1 MGLNW
6 GQGLENAAAG
16 LNRMAGQKNQEADLL
31 YKDMAE
37 KNRLRFRAGESQ
49 KQRDFLSAEAT
60 TRREWEEPF
69 KTEGLALQK
78 TQIEISGDIKKIQT
92 EMQGEQNKMSNY
104 WQKLAHELSE
114 RKAALEAMRLEQVES
129 ANVTKEKR
137 LTAKERQDAYEFDI
151 KDLGENLTNTEVKKT
166 PFISEEESS
175 ALDVEISR
183 AKAAVKA
190 RKQQHTFDKEVGNL
204 STKQETLY
212 TMAFDG
218 LSLKDRAHKHKVSMI
233 FSKMTKEQRGQI
245 SVVAKNIM
253 ETELQND
260 PAGAQAKAIMMIS
273 SGKKIDLS
281 KPPEGS
287 PAIDLAAMG
296 KANLAAASKFPKPD
310 SNDFRPPPVEEE
322 KGWLNRPITELMAG
336 DPEERAEQKEVMA
349 LAIKMATEN
358 GDMQLNRIA
367 PAKEKMYLKRA
378 REALGQKSEFIAKG
392 GGTSGSV
399 ASL

>member
-16 LNRMAGQKNQEADLL
+16 LNRMAGQKNKEADLL
-31 YKDMAE
+31 YQDMAE

-49 KQRDFLSAEAT
+49 KQRDFLSSEAE

-69 KTEGLALQK
+69 KTKGLALQE
-78 TQIEISGDIKKIQT
+78 TQIKISGDIKKIQT
-92 EMQGEQNKMSNY
+92 QMQGEQNKMSNY
-104 WQKLAHELSE
+104 WQQLSHELSE

-129 ANVTKEKR
+129 ANVIKEKR
-137 LTAKERQDAYEFDI
+137 LTAKEGQAAYEFDI
-151 KDLGENLTNTEVKKT
+151 GKLGENLTSAEEKKT
-166 PFISEEESS
+166 IFNEAEHP
-175 ALDVEISR
+175 ALDEEISK
-183 AKAAVKA
+183 AKAAIEA
-190 RKQQHTFDKEVGNL
+190 REQQNTFDKEVGKL
-204 STKQETLY
+204 SKKQEALY
-212 TMAFDG
+212 TKAFDG
-218 LSLKDRAHKHKVSMI
+218 LTLKDRAHKHQVSI
-233 FSKMTKEQRGQI
+233 AYAKMSEKQRGQI

-253 ETELQND
+253 KTELQDD

-281 KPPEGS
+281 EPPEGS
-287 PAIDLAAMG
+287 TQVDLAAMG
-296 KANLAAASKFPKPD
+296 KANLAAVTKTPQPEG
-310 SNDFRPPPVEEE
+310 NDFVPPPVEEE
-322 KGWLNRPITELMAG
+322 KGWLNRPIAELMAG

-367 PAKEKMYLKRA
+367 PAKEKMYLKEA

-392 GGTSGSV
+392 GATSESV
-399 ASL
+399 AAL